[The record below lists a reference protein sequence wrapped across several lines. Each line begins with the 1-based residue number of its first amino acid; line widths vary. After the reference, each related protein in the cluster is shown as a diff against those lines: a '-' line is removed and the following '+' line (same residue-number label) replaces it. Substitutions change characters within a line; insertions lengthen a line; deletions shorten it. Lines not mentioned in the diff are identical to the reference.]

1 MQDKRLFPRKSWGD
15 SMGIFDALERWRFQR
30 DALRLSEPVGLVV
43 HTSWVNF
50 REDDLRRMSAS
61 PYLWLTPDS
70 VRYELQF
77 LTVSTVFGAKARLLL
92 SILAEQPRCAAPA
105 WDLEQLY
112 QGSHMHREPQDLF
125 DGTIVFAF
133 GDLNKQDEFLRCVS
147 GFDAHHIVMLSG
159 WSCMGAMS
167 VYSIREATNASFRP
181 SCSLD
186 SGQPAPPIREIA
198 SVRDAVTGER
208 LFSGNSLQPTDLVGS
223 YGRIFESP
231 YFKGK
236 YIKIY
241 HQQAVSGI
249 QGKKLRVLQS
259 LAPHIRTLPIA
270 TPERLLGTDLP
281 SVHDGALIGYIMPKC
296 EGSALRD
303 YVLTGWEGHD
313 LELIL
318 KRLILLLL
326 ELHNLHIIVNDLS
339 GNNILIDDSDHVS
352 IVDCDSFQ
360 LLHYPGGAVTEIY
373 RHPEIS
379 SQHFRDSLREPRH
392 EYFAFAVLVFQ
403 CLFYDIPLRQRQDT
417 AEDIELNWTNASF
430 PLDVITGPEQAKKAN
445 PDILRLWEQQP
456 EAIRRIFSD
465 EFLFRGDH
473 SLGAWI
479 RALEL

>member
-1 MQDKRLFPRKSWGD
+1 
-15 SMGIFDALERWRFQR
+15 
-30 DALRLSEPVGLVV
+30 
-43 HTSWVNF
+43 
-50 REDDLRRMSAS
+50 
-61 PYLWLTPDS
+61 
-70 VRYELQF
+70 
-77 LTVSTVFGAKARLLL
+77 
-92 SILAEQPRCAAPA
+92 
-105 WDLEQLY
+105 
-112 QGSHMHREPQDLF
+112 
-125 DGTIVFAF
+125 
-133 GDLNKQDEFLRCVS
+133 
-147 GFDAHHIVMLSG
+147 
-159 WSCMGAMS
+159 
-167 VYSIREATNASFRP
+167 
-181 SCSLD
+181 
-186 SGQPAPPIREIA
+186 
-198 SVRDAVTGER
+198 
-208 LFSGNSLQPTDLVGS
+208 
-223 YGRIFESP
+223 
-231 YFKGK
+231 
-236 YIKIY
+236 
-241 HQQAVSGI
+241 
-249 QGKKLRVLQS
+249 
-259 LAPHIRTLPIA
+259 
-270 TPERLLGTDLP
+270 
-281 SVHDGALIGYIMPKC
+281 MPKC

-303 YVLTGWEGHD
+303 YVLTGWKGHD